1 MDCDDKKECPK
12 ELLKPKW
19 LEDFPVDADKD
30 MNIAR
35 RDFIRFLCLVSAGL
49 FMGTFWIFIKK
60 FLPHVSAYKTFRIL
74 GREDIE
80 VGGSYV
86 FQLPDGNG
94 PAILVRLNTNQ
105 YLAYSQKCT
114 HLQCP
119 VIWKAKESK
128 LVCPC
133 HHGAF
138 DVQTGAVLY
147 GPPDRALP
155 KIDLEMKSDGVYFKS
170 MDLLT
175 SGAAR

>member
-1 MDCDDKKECPK
+1 MDSKDKKDCPK
-12 ELLKPKW
+12 ELVKPKW
-19 LEDFPVDADKD
+19 LEDFPVDSDKD
-30 MNIAR
+30 MNLAR
-35 RDFIRFLCLVSAGL
+35 RDFIRFLCLISSGL

-60 FLPHVSAYKTFRIL
+60 FLPHFSEYKPFRIL
-74 GREDIE
+74 GREDME

-86 FQLPDGNG
+86 FQLPGSHG
-94 PAILVRLNTNQ
+94 PAILVRLSEEQ

-155 KIDLEMKSDGVYFKS
+155 KIDLEMRADGVYFMS
-170 MDLLT
+170 MDELIP
-175 SGAAR
+175 GAVQ